1 MSDGIFLDKKRDRSA
16 MEHRVTANELR
27 QTLASWDAL
36 FPGRWKI
43 RLVACC
49 GTALS
54 LLGYTESTK
63 DVDFLVPNEKEYER
77 LLKFLIRAGYERV
90 TGEGWRRSGE
100 VIQYDLYP
108 GKRVFQTELINS
120 PLEANGH
127 KKIWE
132 GKKIYLG
139 VLNSADLIITKLFR
153 GMEQDVE
160 DCLALLDHEAI
171 SLQALEE
178 RYRETARY
186 EISEERVI
194 KNLEHFLTKV
204 RGMKK

>member
-1 MSDGIFLDKKRDRSA
+1 
-16 MEHRVTANELR
+16 MEYRVTANELR

-36 FPGRWKI
+36 FPGRGKI
-43 RLVACC
+43 RLVACG

-54 LLGYTESTK
+54 LLGYKESTK

-77 LLKFLIRAGYERV
+77 LLKFLIRAGYARV
-90 TGEGWRRSGE
+90 AGEGWKRSGE
-100 VIQYDLYP
+100 AIQYDLYP
-108 GKRVFQTELINS
+108 GKRVFQTELIDA
-120 PLEANGH
+120 PLEAHGH

-139 VLNSADLIITKLFR
+139 VLNSVDLIITKLFR
-153 GMEQDVE
+153 GTEQDVE
-160 DCLALLDHEAI
+160 DCLTLLEHEAI
-171 SLQALEE
+171 GLQALET
-178 RYRETARY
+178 RYRDTARY

-204 RGMKK
+204 RAMKK